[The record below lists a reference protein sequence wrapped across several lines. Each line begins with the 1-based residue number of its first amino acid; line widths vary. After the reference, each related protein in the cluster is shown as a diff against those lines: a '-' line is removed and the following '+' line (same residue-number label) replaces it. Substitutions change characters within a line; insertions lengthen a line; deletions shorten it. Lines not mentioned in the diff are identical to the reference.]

1 MERMKDELCLIIF
14 NDKNV
19 NILDGIRA
27 ASLKLTN
34 TFEQLEIRNYDA
46 IEKLFT
52 GALSHKKWRKNDKA
66 FDYYATALSK
76 RKLAEIEDAKEGK
89 TDTKRLKGNKLKGRN
104 KT

>member
-66 FDYYATALSK
+66 LLTMQQPRRSANLQKSK
-76 RKLAEIEDAKEGK
+76 TQKKGK
-89 TDTKRLKGNKLKGRN
+89 RTPRG
-104 KT
+104 